1 MAHPQHTL
9 SLDHLEEALTVL
21 FCLIDDTYS
30 TLNPRGAYRY
40 EPSNTSPIRRS
51 SLWPSSS
58 SLGAWSRSVRSC
70 VIASDS
76 SRTCSQEWW
85 DSIPFLVQ
93 PAREEA
99 QALLGAATAGD
110 PPRVGGR
117 SSDPACGLHFAG
129 SPPSAPDFSVGG
141 LGKLFGILGTL
152 PHVGILGRP
161 HPA

>member
-58 SLGAWSRSVRSC
+58 SLGACSRSVRSC